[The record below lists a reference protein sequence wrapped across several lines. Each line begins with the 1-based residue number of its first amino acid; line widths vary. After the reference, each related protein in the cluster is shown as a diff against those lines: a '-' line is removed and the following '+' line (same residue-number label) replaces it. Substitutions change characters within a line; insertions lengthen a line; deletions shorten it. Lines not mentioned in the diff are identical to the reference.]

1 MRKRATNEHAGELPP
16 FLVAASL
23 KDYISND
30 LRTMVSS
37 PHKYRDPRGGPI
49 RIGFEATLLPK
60 VCEVWLEARAA
71 DALTTI
77 QKPVAERAEILMRG
91 LAQIGIIALVDEATG
106 YQRDRAKDALARILE
121 AFIAKELQLWL
132 KTFPAD
138 FYQEMFRLR
147 GMEYPNATCAVERR
161 DFPVGDKPTRQL
173 SLQPVAIGAVVEV
186 TKRLKPSVQR
196 VTLVTR
202 RACGLQRVVNAE
214 QAPKRVM
221 WKPTRTSQ
229 RGRLLS
235 LGK

>member
-1 MRKRATNEHAGELPP
+1 MTAFAAPQNLGRYRTNNGQRSI
-16 FLVAASL
+16 LVRTSY
-23 KDYISND
+23 DVND
-30 LRTMVSS
+30 PS
-37 PHKYRDPRGGPI
+37 
-49 RIGFEATLLPK
+49 
-60 VCEVWLEARAA
+60 
-71 DALTTI
+71 
-77 QKPVAERAEILMRG
+77 
-91 LAQIGIIALVDEATG
+91 
-106 YQRDRAKDALARILE
+106 
-121 AFIAKELQLWL
+121 
-132 KTFPAD
+132 
-138 FYQEMFRLR
+138 
-147 GMEYPNATCAVERR
+147 ATCAVERR

>member
-1 MRKRATNEHAGELPP
+1 MRWGTAFTIGRWRSGSELSIAVRYLHLADIPTGP
-16 FLVAASL
+16 AFVRYWGNSGQGWILACDGLSAF
-23 KDYISND
+23 
-30 LRTMVSS
+30 
-37 PHKYRDPRGGPI
+37 DP
-49 RIGFEATLLPK
+49 T
-60 VCEVWLEARAA
+60 
-71 DALTTI
+71 
-77 QKPVAERAEILMRG
+77 
-91 LAQIGIIALVDEATG
+91 
-106 YQRDRAKDALARILE
+106 
-121 AFIAKELQLWL
+121 
-132 KTFPAD
+132 
-138 FYQEMFRLR
+138 
-147 GMEYPNATCAVERR
+147 ATCAVERR